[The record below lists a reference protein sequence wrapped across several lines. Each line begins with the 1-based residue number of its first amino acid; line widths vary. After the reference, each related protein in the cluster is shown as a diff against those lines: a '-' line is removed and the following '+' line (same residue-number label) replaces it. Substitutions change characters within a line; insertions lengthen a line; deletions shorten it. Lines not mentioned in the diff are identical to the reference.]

1 MKHYSIRTET
11 QYAHWVKRFIVSH
24 GKHHPRD
31 TGAAK
36 IEAFLSHLA
45 VDGNVAASTQNQ
57 ALLGLFLYRDVLGVV
72 SPWMS
77 ELIRAKRPARVPG
90 VLMQREM
97 ALLLDGMSGVH
108 GLMAR
113 MFYGTRLRSRSAG
126 DCGEQDRPATRGCRR
141 SAWACLLSV
150 DQPMAGAS
158 GVQYA
163 PCPLRGLP
171 CVISSKRFPC

>member
-1 MKHYSIRTET
+1 M
-11 QYAHWVKRFIVSH
+11 FH
-24 GKHHPRD
+24 GNRHPKD
-31 TGAAK
+31 TGAAEV
-36 IEAFLSHLA
+36 EAFLSHLA

-57 ALLGLFLYRDVLGVV
+57 TLSALLFLYRDVLGVV

-77 ELIRAKRPARVPG
+77 ELIRAKRPARLPV
-90 VLMQREM
+90 VLMQREV

-113 MFYGTRLRSRSAG
+113 MLCGTGMRVRSAG
-126 DCGEQDRPATRGCRR
+126 DCGEHDRPSTSGCRR
-141 SAWACLLSV
+141 SAWAYLLSV

-163 PCPLRGLP
+163 SCPLRGLP

>member
-1 MKHYSIRTET
+1 M
-11 QYAHWVKRFIVSH
+11 
-24 GKHHPRD
+24 GL
-31 TGAAK
+31 GASGIK
-36 IEAFLSHLA
+36 AFLTALA
-45 VDGNVAASTQNQ
+45 VEGGVSAPIPNQ
-57 ALLGLFLYRDVLGVV
+57 ALSALLFLYRDVLGVV

-77 ELIRAKRPARVPG
+77 ELIRAKRPARLPG
-90 VLMQREM
+90 VLMQREV

-113 MFYGTRLRSRSAG
+113 MLCGTCLRSRSAG

-141 SAWACLLSV
+141 SAWVYLLSV

-171 CVISSKRFPC
+171 CVISSKRFPF